1 VKRGIAVAMT
11 AVLGLGASKALIN
24 AVSVRADAGPGVG
37 LLAQGGFGDY
47 RNSLAWSM
55 AWFRGK
61 LYVGTGRLVNCV
73 ENATV
78 DYYLVVSERY
88 KTKPISGVRCP
99 RNRYDMGLRAEIW
112 QYTPSTR
119 RWRMVYRSPVGRNPR
134 ARGKFIARD
143 IAFRGMAVYRD
154 ARGRKRLYVGGVTAN
169 EFIPELRR
177 RHPPRILSTRDG
189 LRFRAT
195 PARNL
200 VGHTPS
206 GYQRPM
212 GFRSMKVWRGRLYVT
227 ASATLAGQGAVY
239 EVIRP
244 WSRRARFKQ
253 VTPPDLAV
261 FEMEVF
267 NGSLYAGTGNR
278 EDGYGVWRI
287 TARRR
292 SARSTAHASQQQK
305 PPHRKKE
312 PPPPETQ
319 PPPPETQPPPP
330 ETQPPPPETPPP
342 PQETQPPPPATQ
354 PPSFPSPR
362 PPRSTRSVGRY
373 RVKPIVTGGAGRG
386 ATTTSVVSMHV
397 FRHHL
402 YVGSSGWYNNQGIP
416 VSEMIRVD
424 RRGRWQ
430 IVAGAPRT
438 VNGVL
443 RGPISGLSDGF
454 YNIFSAHFWRME
466 DYHGALYVS
475 TNDWSYLVR
484 VAFPELEPWL
494 AGSIQSALAGEYG
507 FDLWATCDGRD
518 WFPVTRNAFGQ
529 SNMLDFGGRNLISS
543 PAGLFI
549 GSANHPQ
556 GAKLWRSGVGACS
569 SLVGGARKR
578 DARPHRRGMRAA
590 SADVAAPQRVLTDA
604 QRAGNVV
611 SWRPSASAS
620 RYQVLRAAYLSM
632 PLSLRDPPVLPSGFP
647 PEDQMPDI
655 VPAGSPGARQVN
667 LPVLQAFMPIGTA
680 RSTVYVDRT
689 ARPGQRYAYRVVALG
704 ASGHR
709 SQPSAVQTAPDPRPP
724 PTFKQLARHIEKTTA
739 AGMLATDAWTHVV
752 RHGRRVKLRRL
763 ARLRHSIRRDTDA
776 ADLVERLERRIR
788 YAGLAGGH

>member
-1 VKRGIAVAMT
+1 VKRGTAVAMT
-11 AVLGLGASKALIN
+11 AVLGLGVGKAVMS

-55 AWFRGK
+55 AWFKGK
-61 LYVGTGRLVNCV
+61 LYVGTGRLENCV

-99 RNRYDMGLRAEIW
+99 RNRYDMNLRAEIW
-112 QYTPSTR
+112 QYTPSTG
-119 RWRMVYRSPVGRNPR
+119 RWRMVYQSPVGRNPR

-189 LRFRAT
+189 LHFRAT

-200 VGHTPS
+200 VGRTPS

-212 GFRSMKVWRGRLYVT
+212 GFRSMNVWRGRLYVT

-244 WSRRARFKQ
+244 WSKRARFKQ
-253 VTPPDLAV
+253 VTPSNLAV

-267 NGSLYAGTGNR
+267 NGSLYIGTGDR
-278 EDGYGVWRI
+278 QHGYGVWRV

-292 SARSTAHASQQQK
+292 HARSTARVAQQPK
-305 PPHRKKE
+305 RPPKK
-312 PPPPETQ
+312 Q
-319 PPPPETQPPPP
+319 PPPPA
-330 ETQPPPPETPPP
+330 
-342 PQETQPPPPATQ
+342 TQPPPPATQ
-354 PPSFPSPR
+354 PPPAETQPPAPGVQPPAPATQPQSSP
-362 PPRSTRSVGRY
+362 PPRSTPSVRRY

-386 ATTTSVVSMHV
+386 ATVTSVVSMHV
-397 FRHHL
+397 FRHRL

-430 IVAGAPRT
+430 IVAGATRT

-466 DYHGALYVS
+466 DFDGALYVS

-484 VAFPELEPWL
+484 VGFPELEPWL
-494 AGSIQSALAGEYG
+494 AGAIQSALAGEYG
-507 FDLWATCDGRD
+507 FDLWASCDGRD
-518 WFPVTRNAFGQ
+518 WFPVTRDAFGQ
-529 SNMLDFGGRNLISS
+529 SNMLDFGGRNLVSS
-543 PAGLFI
+543 PAGLFV

-556 GAKLWRSGVGACS
+556 GAKVWRSRVGACS
-569 SLVGGARKR
+569 SLVGRARNGS
-578 DARPHRRGMRAA
+578 ARHHRRGIWAA

-604 QRAGNVV
+604 QRAGNVI
-611 SWRPSASAS
+611 SWRPSAGAS
-620 RYQVLRAAYLSM
+620 RYRVLRAAYVSL
-632 PLSLRDPPVLPSGFP
+632 PLTLRDPPILPNGFML
-647 PEDQMPDI
+647 EDQVPDI
-655 VPAGSPGARQVN
+655 VPAGTPGARQVN
-667 LPVLQAFMPIGTA
+667 LPVLQPFTPLGTA

-689 ARPGQRYAYRVVALG
+689 ARPGRRYAYRVVAVG

-709 SQPSAVQTAPDPRPP
+709 SPPSAMQTAPDPRPAP
-724 PTFKQLARHIEKTTA
+724 RFRQLARQIEKTMATST
-739 AGMLATDAWTHVV
+739 LATEAQVGWQ
-752 RHGRRVKLRRL
+752 GRRAKLRTL
-763 ARLRHSIRRDTDA
+763 ARLRRSIRPDTEA
-776 ADLVERLERRIR
+776 ADLVERLQRRIR